1 MATAIV
7 IDVSSSSESDAAADN
22 VPLRRRMSQRK
33 RRLSGKAK
41 EQDKND
47 EGKVSEMSSINTT
60 SSQE

>member
-47 EGKVSEMSSINTT
+47 EGKVSDNNVIH
-60 SSQE
+60 